1 MKLANNPR
9 GAIGLVALAN
19 VIWGINVPIVKIGIN
34 EMPLFFYGTLKMTV
48 ALAVV
53 SLLLRGHWK
62 KLKVKA
68 WVYVISSGLLLGF
81 AANALY
87 YFGLSKVSGLLA
99 SVIML
104 ITPLLVF
111 VFSAEFLREKV
122 SARNILGILFAAGG
136 ALLVVLSPVATD
148 NVISTTSKAG
158 VIAVIVGGI
167 LAAVGT
173 VLSKPA
179 LNQATPQQ
187 ETFVRILCAWLG
199 YTFCCFVFQ
208 QFQPLNSISMIGWS
222 SLIISTAI
230 VISAT
235 ILFNNGLRGIS
246 GEEAGLLDYLRPV
259 FGVVAS
265 ILLLSETPTT
275 GFVIGALLVFL
286 GTYITEARLPLRLH
300 GHHHHH

>member
-1 MKLANNPR
+1 MKFPNNPR
-9 GAIGLVALAN
+9 GSIGLVALAN
-19 VIWGINVPIVKIGIN
+19 VIWGINIPIVKIGIN

-48 ALAVV
+48 AVIVV

-62 KLKVKA
+62 KLSIRT
-68 WVYVISSGLLLGF
+68 WVYVISSGFLLGF

-111 VFSAEFLREKV
+111 IFSAEFLRERV
-122 SARNILGILFAAGG
+122 TARNIMGILFAAGG
-136 ALLVVLSPVATD
+136 ALLVVLSPVATH
-148 NVISTTSKAG
+148 NVLSAASNIG
-158 VIAVIVGGI
+158 VVAVIIGAV

-173 VLSKPA
+173 VISKPA

-187 ETFVRILCAWLG
+187 ETFVRILCAWVG
-199 YTFCCFVFQ
+199 YTICCLVFQ
-208 QFQPLNSISMIGWS
+208 QFQPLGSISAAGWS
-222 SLIISTAI
+222 SLITSTVI
-230 VISAT
+230 VITAT

-286 GTYITEARLPLRLH
+286 GTYITEARLPIRLH
-300 GHHHHH
+300 SHHHQH